1 MSKNPAILLIGV
13 GNEYRRDDG
22 VGIFIARELK
32 QKKIPRVTVLEKSGE
47 GASLMEAW
55 QGAETVFLFDA
66 VSSGAEEGKI
76 HRLDAHLEPV
86 PKNFFNY
93 STHAF
98 SVAEAVELARA
109 LHRLPP
115 RLVVYGIEGKNFQ
128 EGIGISEKVRES
140 AKRVIAEVEKQC
152 MNSLSSPT

>member
-1 MSKNPAILLIGV
+1 MKMKERILLIGV

-22 VGIFIARELK
+22 VGVLIARELK
-32 QKKIPRVTVLEKSGE
+32 KKKLPRATALEKSGE
-47 GASLMEAW
+47 GASLMETW

-76 HRLDAHLEPV
+76 HRFHAHLEPI

-115 RLVVYGIEGKNFQ
+115 SLVVYGIEGKNFQ
-128 EGIGISEKVRES
+128 EGIGVSAKVKES
-140 AKRVIAEVEKQC
+140 AQKVVREVEKLC
-152 MNSLSSPT
+152 MNFLSSLI